1 MEFVHRRWM
10 YNRNHPNR
18 TGLRDEFI
26 EGVAEFI
33 AKAQTL
39 DDFLTGGRI
48 RCPCV
53 KCKCVKLLKSD
64 EVKVHLYK
72 KGFVENYYIWTA
84 HRENHA
90 SLDDASFHN
99 SFGGEGSPISEHN
112 VENSRYNE
120 MMSDAFGTFPGVQSE
135 PSDESKRFYEQLLE
149 ASRPFYEG
157 SVHSKLS
164 VAVRLLSIKS
174 DSSISQAGMDSI
186 IGLMNELNPSNID
199 LPKDFYTAKKLVSKL
214 GLSSERID
222 CCEKGCMLFYKDD
235 ASLENCKFCNQPR
248 FKEVTNANTKK
259 KVPVKAMH
267 YLPLIPRRPPGIL
280 CHPSDGEA
288 WKHFDMVFPEFASEP
303 RNIRLGLCTDG
314 FTPLLSLLHHI
325 HVGQCPRNPKSLI
338 DVYLQPLIDELQL
351 LWHQGV
357 ETYYISTK
365 QNFRLHAALMWT
377 INNFPA
383 YGMLFGWSTAGN
395 LSCPC
400 CMEDTK
406 AFTLKHG
413 GKNTWFD
420 CHSRFLPMN
429 HEFRRNTSAFMKNLT
444 DFKEPLACLCSE
456 EIWNRVRDLP
466 KVIESP
472 PSKSGYGVTHNW
484 TKRSIFWELPYW
496 KHNLL
501 RHKLDVMHIEKKF
514 LDNLFNTI
522 MDVTNKTKDN
532 LKDRMDL
539 KKYCRRSE
547 LYLAYFNNKIQK
559 PKASYTFTLDER

>member
-18 TGLRDEFI
+18 AGLSDEFI

-39 DDFLTGGRI
+39 DDFIIGGG
-48 RCPCV
+48 
-53 KCKCVKLLKSD
+53 LD

-72 KGFVENYYIWTA
+72 KGFVEIYYIWTA
-84 HRENHA
+84 HGENHD
-90 SLDDASFHN
+90 SLDDANFHN
-99 SFGGEGSPISEHN
+99 SFGGEGIPISEHN

-120 MMSDAFGTFPGVQSE
+120 MMRDAFGTFPGVQSE
-135 PSDESKRFYEQLLE
+135 LNDEAKRFYGQLLE
-149 ASRPFYEG
+149 ASRPLYEG

-174 DSSISQAGMDSI
+174 DRSISQAGMDSI
-186 IGLMNELNPSNID
+186 IGLMNKLNPSNID

-235 ASLENCKFCNQPR
+235 ASLENC
-248 FKEVTNANTKK
+248 
-259 KVPVKAMH
+259 
-267 YLPLIPRRPPGIL
+267 
-280 CHPSDGEA
+280 
-288 WKHFDMVFPEFASEP
+288 
-303 RNIRLGLCTDG
+303 
-314 FTPLLSLLHHI
+314 
-325 HVGQCPRNPKSLI
+325 PRNPKSLI
-338 DVYLQPLIDELQL
+338 YVYLQPLIDELQL

-357 ETYYISTK
+357 ETYDISTK
-365 QNFRLHAALMWT
+365 QNFRLHVALMWT
-377 INNFPA
+377 INDFPA
-383 YGMLFGWSTAGN
+383 YGMLSGWSTAGK
-395 LSCPC
+395 LACPC

-420 CHSRFLPMN
+420 CHHRFLPMN
-429 HEFRRNTSAFMKNLT
+429 HEFRRNTSALMKNRT
-444 DFKEPLACLCSE
+444 DFEEPPACLCSE
-456 EIWNRVRDLP
+456 KIWNRVRDMP
-466 KVIESP
+466 KVTESP
-472 PSKSGYGVTHNW
+472 PSKIPGYGVTHNW

-501 RHKLDVMHIEKKF
+501 RHNLDVMHIEKNF
-514 LDNLFNTI
+514 FDNLFNTI

-532 LKDRMDL
+532 LKARMDL
-539 KKYCRRSE
+539 KEYCRRSE
-547 LYLAYFNNKIQK
+547 LNLTYFNNKIQK
-559 PKASYTFTLDER
+559 PKASYTFSLDERREICSWVNNLRMPDD